1 IPRPTKI
8 KSEAVVQPTSHRHVF
23 VVGSSLGALLLCRY
37 FAANRINRKMT
48 RPAVRKPITS
58 RQMNRKSSCP
68 AYAPAV
74 AGHDGGPVTYAFL
87 LRIER
92 NPINNAEPRSTASDT
107 HRTRR
112 IASAATVP
120 S

>member
-1 IPRPTKI
+1 MPRPTKI

-37 FAANRINRKMT
+37 FAANRINKKMT
-48 RPAVRKPITS
+48 RPAE
-58 RQMNRKSSCP
+58 RKSSCA

-92 NPINNAEPRSTASDT
+92 NPISNAEPSSTASDT
-107 HRTRR
+107 HRTR
-112 IASAATVP
+112 
-120 S
+120 